1 MHQKVTQLLKKV
13 QNNIHTEKMHGL
25 KMNGKNQIIFNGLEM
40 HQKSILLLK
49 KAKKNI
55 LTEKKLG
62 LKVNNNKQMIFSG

>member
-1 MHQKVTQLLKKV
+1 
-13 QNNIHTEKMHGL
+13 MHGL
-25 KMNGKNQIIFNGLEM
+25 KMNGKNQITFNGLEM